1 MVRIVNK
8 RMKALPTLHC
18 SSVPH
23 PTATSI
29 RPQIFPS
36 FLHVS
41 LSAPPNVPACSSV
54 CCRAPSAC
62 GTLTLLCTYCAAHMD
77 YMRVKGANSCCWRR
91 TLELQTTI
99 SISTPN
105 LFPSGIRLESPSKGS
120 AGDAPCI
127 VPRPAAS
134 AAAGTSCSTVRFVS
148 RPQRHALPRLPHAIS
163 KEP

>member
-1 MVRIVNK
+1 MIRIVNK

-23 PTATSI
+23 PTATSV

-105 LFPSGIRLESPSKGS
+105 LFPSDLNPQAKAVLEMHCALCHGQQPVLLLGHR
-120 AGDAPCI
+120 AAPC
-127 VPRPAAS
+127 AS
-134 AAAGTSCSTVRFVS
+134 
-148 RPQRHALPRLPHAIS
+148 
-163 KEP
+163 